1 MSPSPPLLPQ
11 ESHIY
16 DVIIVGGGPAGSI
29 AAMYLKK
36 AGKQVLI
43 VDKAR
48 FPRDKI
54 CGDAQG
60 RKLAA
65 IMKELGIYDGY
76 VKLGGQP
83 IFGLRLSSPN
93 GSQIDLD
100 LVDRQSGTPGY
111 TLRRQTLDNFLFQ
124 SAKAAGVDV
133 MEQTQ
138 VLDILLDGNGDI
150 TGLKAVR
157 EKKEPITL
165 TASLYIGADGASGI
179 FTQKLK
185 HSNPPEHLI
194 VATRGYYTGVTE
206 LADRIEIHM
215 LNDLI
220 PGYFWIFPMG
230 DGTANV
236 GLGMV
241 VRDKAEKAKIDP
253 TFADLRQLQEKL
265 IKENALLA
273 PRFKSASIQGKID
286 VWNLPVASVHR
297 QPFGPRYLLLGDA
310 ASLINPLSGEGV
322 GTAAISGKIAA
333 AVATEALDK
342 QDFSARFL
350 SEYDRRLWADIGKE
364 MKTDY
369 KIQKI
374 GKEKPHLIDKV
385 VQKALA
391 NPKFRKKLESAL
403 PFVEGKKKISGW
415 RFLLSLYF

>member
-1 MSPSPPLLPQ
+1 MAD
-11 ESHIY
+11 Y
-16 DVIIVGGGPAGSI
+16 DAIIVGGGPAGSI

-36 AGKQVLI
+36 AGKTVLL

-65 IMKELGIYDGY
+65 VLKELGIYEGY
-76 VKLGGQP
+76 ANLGGQP
-83 IFGLRLSSPN
+83 IYGLRLSSPN
-93 GSQIDLD
+93 SSQIDLD
-100 LVDRQSGTPGY
+100 LVDRQTGTPGY

-124 SAKAAGVDV
+124 QAKAAGVET
-133 MEQTQ
+133 MEQAQ
-138 VLDILLDGNGDI
+138 VTDILTSETGDI
-150 TGLKAVR
+150 TGLKAVKD
-157 EKKEPITL
+157 KKELTL
-165 TASLYIGADGASGI
+165 NAKIYLGADGASGI

-194 VATRGYYTGVTE
+194 VATRSYYTGVTE

-215 LNDLI
+215 VNELI

-241 VRDKAEKAKIDP
+241 VRDKAEKTKTDP
-253 TFADLRQLQEKL
+253 AFADLRQLQENI
-265 IKENALLA
+265 IKENTLLA
-273 PRFKSASIQGKID
+273 PRFKEAALQGKID
-286 VWNLPVASVHR
+286 VWNLPVASIHR
-297 QPFGPRYLLLGDA
+297 QCYGPRYLLLGDA
-310 ASLINPLSGEGV
+310 LSGEGV

-333 AVATEALDK
+333 EVAVEALAK
-342 QDFSARFL
+342 NDFSTPFL
-350 SEYDRRLWADIGKE
+350 QAYDKRLWAEIGSE

-374 GKEKPHLIDKV
+374 GKQKPHLIDKV
-385 VQKALA
+385 VQKALT
-391 NPKFRKKLESAL
+391 NQKFRKKLESTL

-415 RFLLSLYF
+415 RFVLSLYF